1 MTLTGTRRP
10 APADRRAQITEAAAV
25 AFGHRGY
32 HAVGMADIAA
42 AVGISGPALYR
53 HFPNKYALFAHTAL
67 REMQCLVEAGRA
79 AADGDGSAGSAGE
92 LERVVR
98 AIARTT
104 IAHRSHGSLYRW
116 EGRFLEPADREVLR
130 QDTKALRA
138 LVATPLLA
146 GRPELGERDATLL
159 AAGTLAVLAS
169 VSNHRIALAGEALT
183 ELLVGAARRVLAVD
197 LPPGPVGP
205 PSPPWHPGL
214 RPASKG
220 ERLVTE
226 ALKAFEQQGYHQA
239 TLEEIGRAVGLNASS
254 VYRYFPTKAALLS
267 AGFHRAAHQLG
278 AVTEAAL
285 AEATDARTALGGLA
299 AAYVRLWFLRPE
311 VMTVYF
317 AEAAHVPD
325 ADREE
330 LRQAQRDHVEE
341 WVHLVR
347 ELEPG
352 LSAIEA
358 RLRVHAALNVVVDV
372 GRLVRFDRRPEA
384 RARVET
390 LMVAVLLD
398 PTPVTAGPS
407 HPAQT
412 EETDR

>member
-1 MTLTGTRRP
+1 VTLTPTRRL
-10 APADRRAQITEAAAV
+10 AAADRRAQITEAAAV

-67 REMQCLVEAGRA
+67 REMQALVEAGRA
-79 AADGDGSAGSAGE
+79 AASPASAGGADDE

-98 AIARTT
+98 AISRTT
-104 IAHRSHGSLYRW
+104 IAHRAHGSLYRW
-116 EGRFLEPADREVLR
+116 EARFLEPADREVLR
-130 QDTKALRA
+130 HETKALRS

-146 GRPELGERDATLL
+146 VRPELGERDATLL
-159 AAGTLAVLAS
+159 AAGALAVLAS
-169 VSNHRIALAGEALT
+169 VSSHRITLTGDALT
-183 ELLVGAARRVLAVD
+183 ELLVGAARRVLAAD
-197 LPPGPVGP
+197 LPRGPVGP

-214 RPASKG
+214 RPSSKG

-267 AGFHRAAHQLG
+267 AGFQRAAHQLS

-285 AEATDARTALGGLA
+285 AEATDARTALGALA

-317 AEAAHVPD
+317 AEAAHVPE

-352 LSAIEA
+352 LNAIES
-358 RLRVHAALNVVVDV
+358 RVRVHAALNVAVDI

-407 HPAQT
+407 LPRPT